1 MHPCRL
7 LPLRM
12 NRRMSPLIIDDWIK
26 RENDELKKE
35 IAAMREDMRLM
46 EHRLDTVWW
55 KMAALATVITIAVG
69 KVFGNSI
76 LSWVTEAM
84 SWVIG
89 C

>member
-1 MHPCRL
+1 MHPNRL
-7 LPLRM
+7 PPRKK
-12 NRRMSPLIIDDWIK
+12 RRMSPLLIDEWIK

-35 IAAMREDMRLM
+35 IAEMREDMRLM

-55 KMAALATVITIAVG
+55 KMAVLATVITVAVG

-76 LSWVTEAM
+76 LSWVTEAA

>member
-1 MHPCRL
+1 MHPHRL
-7 LPLRM
+7 PPQRM
-12 NRRMSPLIIDDWIK
+12 YRRMSPLLIDDWIK

-55 KMAALATVITIAVG
+55 KMAVLATVITIAVG

>member
-1 MHPCRL
+1 MHPHRF
-7 LPLRM
+7 PPPM
-12 NRRMSPLIIDDWIK
+12 KRRMSPLLIDDWIK
-26 RENDELKKE
+26 RENDELRKE
-35 IAAMREDMRLM
+35 IAEMREDMRLM

-55 KMAALATVITIAVG
+55 KMAVLATVITVAVG

-76 LSWVTEAM
+76 LSWVTEAA

>member
-1 MHPCRL
+1 MHPHRL
-7 LPLRM
+7 PPRKQ
-12 NRRMSPLIIDDWIK
+12 RRMSPLLIDDWIK
-26 RENDELKKE
+26 RENDELRKE
-35 IAAMREDMRLM
+35 IAEMREDMRLM

-55 KMAALATVITIAVG
+55 KMAVLATVITVAVG

-76 LSWVTEAM
+76 LSWVTEAA

>member
-1 MHPCRL
+1 MHPHRF
-7 LPLRM
+7 PPPMKRRM
-12 NRRMSPLIIDDWIK
+12 NPLLIDDWIK
-26 RENDELKKE
+26 RENDELRKE
-35 IAAMREDMRLM
+35 IAEMREDMRLM

-55 KMAALATVITIAVG
+55 KMAVLATVITVAVG

-76 LSWVTEAM
+76 LSWVTEAA

>member
-1 MHPCRL
+1 MHPHRF
-7 LPLRM
+7 PPQRM
-12 NRRMSPLIIDDWIK
+12 KRRMSPLLIDDWIK

-55 KMAALATVITIAVG
+55 KMVALATVITIAVG

>member
-1 MHPCRL
+1 MHPHRF
-7 LPLRM
+7 PPPM
-12 NRRMSPLIIDDWIK
+12 KRRMSPLLIDDWIK

-35 IAAMREDMRLM
+35 IAEMRQDMRLM

-55 KMAALATVITIAVG
+55 KMAVLATVITVAVG

-76 LSWVTEAM
+76 LSWVTEAA

>member
-1 MHPCRL
+1 MHPHRF
-7 LPLRM
+7 PPPM
-12 NRRMSPLIIDDWIK
+12 KRRMSPLLIDDWIK

-35 IAAMREDMRLM
+35 IAEMRQDMRLM

-55 KMAALATVITIAVG
+55 KMAVLATVITVAVG

-76 LSWVTEAM
+76 LSWMTEAA

>member
-1 MHPCRL
+1 MHPHRL
-7 LPLRM
+7 PPRKK
-12 NRRMSPLIIDDWIK
+12 RRMSPLLIDDWIK

-35 IAAMREDMRLM
+35 IAEMREDMRLM

-55 KMAALATVITIAVG
+55 KMAVLATVITVAVG

-76 LSWVTEAM
+76 LSWVTEAA